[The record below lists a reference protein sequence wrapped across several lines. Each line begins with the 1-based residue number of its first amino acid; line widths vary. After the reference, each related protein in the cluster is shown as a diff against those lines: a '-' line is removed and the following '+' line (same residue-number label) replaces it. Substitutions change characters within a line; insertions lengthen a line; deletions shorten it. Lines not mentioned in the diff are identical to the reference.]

1 MLAKQFSSNKSKKG
15 VLWPL
20 QLWSIFVAM
29 HLKCNKYS
37 PAPAILMSF
46 INYWYLLLYVFL
58 HWTLSF
64 MSFDMRPNIG
74 KVGLAT
80 LIWYHNVFYIISNIE
95 MLVWTNILSDLYIAL
110 SSELLSHKTAVAKK
124 VLSSLM
130 NIIKFPSVMIHS
142 FLALII
148 TNDI

>member
-1 MLAKQFSSNKSKKG
+1 
-15 VLWPL
+15 
-20 QLWSIFVAM
+20 
-29 HLKCNKYS
+29 
-37 PAPAILMSF
+37 
-46 INYWYLLLYVFL
+46 
-58 HWTLSF
+58 
-64 MSFDMRPNIG
+64 
-74 KVGLAT
+74 
-80 LIWYHNVFYIISNIE
+80 